1 MLILHKLTAT
11 TVKATA
17 AIRILCAGII
27 LNQLLV
33 TFASAAEYSVDNDVR
48 LSSLFDD
55 NARLSVGFKDEL
67 YGGVLENR
75 FNISK
80 ATETS
85 NLTAGLDLISNHY
98 NINAFSTFDQ
108 RLNLGYSSSS
118 EIGSWNLNLF
128 VNRDST
134 RNTDVTPQGIG
145 SFDLFDTRVTSNQ
158 LSFGWNRNLNSRNV
172 LVWNNALNTVQYEN
186 AGRADYKFGSSSL
199 LWQYIFSERLR
210 FQTIA
215 SYSLLD
221 SNEISSC
228 NFRDVTGQCL
238 DRRELD
244 NEQSTIRLQLGLYY
258 LINEHWTLD
267 LLVGDSTVDTDSTT
281 KLFDFL
287 DSDGNILSSNVSGTN
302 SGVTYNLDLSY
313 AAETM
318 NISFLAEASNT
329 ANSNGIL
336 VLTTSLAA
344 DMNWRLTP
352 RHVVKAEITWFEQET
367 SSGANRFFNDRELS
381 TMVLRYQYRIN
392 PEWDIGFRYRID
404 DQRRISLERHA
415 YSNEFALTLFWRPT
429 TLKWSR

>member
-1 MLILHKLTAT
+1 MLILHTLKAT
-11 TVKATA
+11 IVKATA

-33 TFASAAEYSVDNDVR
+33 TFASAAEYSVDNEVR

-75 FNISK
+75 FDISK

-98 NINAFSTFDQ
+98 NINAFSTVDQ

-118 EIGSWNLNLF
+118 EVGSWNLNLF
-128 VNRDST
+128 VDRDST

-158 LSFGWNRNLNSRNV
+158 LSFAWNRNLNSRNV
-172 LVWNNALNTVQYEN
+172 LVWNSGLNTVQYEN
-186 AGRADYKFGSSSL
+186 AGRVDYKFGNSSL

-221 SNEISSC
+221 SSEVSSC
-228 NFRDVTGQCL
+228 AGSDINGQCI

-258 LINEHWTLD
+258 LLNEHWTLD

-281 KLFDFL
+281 KFFDFL
-287 DSDGNILSSNVSGTN
+287 ASDGSVFSSNASGTD

-313 AAETM
+313 AAETI
-318 NISFLAEASNT
+318 NVSFLAGASNT
-329 ANSNGIL
+329 VNSNGIL
-336 VLTTSLAA
+336 VLTTSAA
-344 DMNWRLTP
+344 VDIDWRLTP
-352 RHVVKAEITWFEQET
+352 RHVVTAEVSWFDQET
-367 SSGANRFFNDRELS
+367 SSAGNRSFNDRELS
-381 TMVLRYQYRIN
+381 TMILRYQYRIN
-392 PEWDIGFRYRID
+392 PEWDVGFRYRID
-404 DQRRISLERHA
+404 DQRRVSLERHA